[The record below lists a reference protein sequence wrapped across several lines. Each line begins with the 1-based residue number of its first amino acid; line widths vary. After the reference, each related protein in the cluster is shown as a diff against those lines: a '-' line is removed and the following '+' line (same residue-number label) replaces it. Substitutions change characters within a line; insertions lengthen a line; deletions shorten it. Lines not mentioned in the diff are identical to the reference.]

1 MANLDPEHLFE
12 QADRLI
18 VPLGSE
24 TEPRETDLRRAVSS
38 ASYGVFH
45 FTVASAVDIFLGTT
59 NCHSEQYTATY
70 RTVTHTWL
78 RALCDHLRGLLKPK
92 SLPHVPGVD
101 FFGPLV
107 KFANN
112 VSELQEARHSSDY
125 DPSFDIKPD
134 EARAWISTAREAV
147 TLFQSGTDRQQVAFM
162 TLLLF
167 NLRK

>member
-1 MANLDPEHLFE
+1 MASLDPEHLFE

-18 VPLGSE
+18 VPLASE
-24 TEPRETDLRRAVSS
+24 PEPRQTDLRRAVSS
-38 ASYGVFH
+38 AYYGVFH
-45 FTVASAVDIFLGTT
+45 FTVASAADMFLGTT
-59 NCHSEQYTATY
+59 NRHSEQYNATC

-78 RALCDHLRGLLKPK
+78 RALCDHVRGLLKPK
-92 SLPHVPGVD
+92 SLPHVPGID

-107 KFANN
+107 KFAHN

-134 EARAWISTAREAV
+134 EANVWISTAREAV
-147 TLFQSGTDRQQVAFM
+147 SLFRSATDRQQVVFM